1 MLQAEALLAFPDMVG
16 GGRGGTESSNPLTM
30 CLVTLAS
37 SAEKSTKITTII
49 SEKEIDVDDKGGQKI
64 QRVEELSTY
73 GITAKMPKI

>member
-1 MLQAEALLAFPDMVG
+1 MGRSAVG
-16 GGRGGTESSNPLTM
+16 LKTLIVQIES
-30 CLVTLAS
+30 
-37 SAEKSTKITTII
+37 EKSTKITTVI